1 MYMCVVCVPGRQ
13 CESSRVICS
22 AELETDR
29 QLSLFDVPFMCI
41 AESSFMCS
49 GVYLRWWNHGAFEDI

>member
-1 MYMCVVCVPGRQ
+1 MQ
-13 CESSRVICS
+13 SSRVICS

-29 QLSLFDVPFMCI
+29 QLSLFDMPFMCI

-49 GVYLRWWNHGAFEDI
+49 GVFLRWWDHWGL